1 MEMEIMDLPT
11 CTTSEV
17 MGFLD
22 SPNDTHTAME
32 AENIV
37 IQMERLLNTEAS
49 GIYPT
54 SALRELMDSP
64 MDIHAAMETAMEIE
78 DTKNH
83 IESMLALEAAMEA
96 ATSIQ
101 E

>member
-11 CTTSEV
+11 CATSEV

-37 IQMERLLNTEAS
+37 VRMERMINIEAK

-54 SALRELMDSP
+54 SEIMELLDSP
-64 MDIHAAMETAMEIE
+64 MDIYDAIETE
-78 DTKNH
+78 DIANH
-83 IESMLALEAAMEA
+83 IESMLALENGHTFQSQA
-96 ATSIQ
+96 
-101 E
+101 